1 MPKMLGGG
9 NDWVREL
16 VRAFGEDPAETRSLF
31 LSVVVNE
38 AVTVTIEK
46 YVDRNNTDAIQI
58 IKKIVWTDEN
68 NIPVQRKI

>member
-1 MPKMLGGG
+1 
-9 NDWVREL
+9 VREL